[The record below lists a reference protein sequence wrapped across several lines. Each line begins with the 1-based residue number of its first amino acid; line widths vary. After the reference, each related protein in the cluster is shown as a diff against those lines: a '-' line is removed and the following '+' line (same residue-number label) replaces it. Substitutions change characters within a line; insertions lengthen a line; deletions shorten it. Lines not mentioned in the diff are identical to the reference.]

1 LSLVVPSV
9 FCLLPSSRTSSLSE
23 ETPPMQKVAGAK
35 RSSASDPGGGGSAL
49 EDIHRRFLRGVHKLP
64 IITTPQQQ
72 LGPAVVAS
80 PIVGVNP
87 AAEVEEEELR
97 RPVSLAGTRRSGHDV
112 GAENTTAGL
121 TTLMNPRAS
130 SSMSITEKRVHLE
143 SLKRKRIALM
153 AALKE
158 RRCLQQ
164 CASTTLRHDLAA
176 QRARQNELVRRPYL
190 RYLVDSLN
198 VNPRD
203 GSLAILSARK
213 GGRRRNLRLR
223 HRRAVDLFSESI
235 LLNDPAVTLRE
246 DREEDTRLG
255 QERTV
260 GGQQAIDSSS
270 SSLGQPST
278 AVHRASPAIAPAL
291 PPNGAA
297 AAAEAAETDVA
308 TARSA
313 ARMLRM
319 ASSSYL
325 LLAGISLSLE
335 DDGRV
340 LALKF
345 DPRSSSGH
353 AAAEAND
360 ANDEDDAAT
369 GDCATDDEGLPAPSI
384 CCAFLQ
390 FVTAVAA
397 SSIKGP
403 STTPN
408 DRPVY
413 YVRLQSHTFP
423 TPLVPRVMAILGQV
437 RVGPMTGASTEDH
450 DSDDDQDDDDTSSD
464 EGGGSTDA
472 FLRDL
477 GRRCRD
483 MHRHLLAYHARQ
495 KFVAQLLAMDK
506 RSQKKAA
513 RRRSGQPPPLDIDAR
528 SQGLAS
534 GHNDPTSQRQVSRR
548 TDDGD
553 LEDVMSDNSFI
564 SRDEAFDNT
573 DDDDDEYD
581 DDRTETSATTAVAE
595 EVTDASVP
603 YHHVNHIV
611 VNDQKIS
618 FRLTC
623 KFASTCAAPP
633 PPKLVV
639 KVLWPEH
646 QALASPRRV
655 SIAYH
660 QSRSNRIRESDT
672 VRAAAE
678 RERRRREELRHR
690 RRPDSPIDPALGPED
705 DVAASAA
712 MAISSDEDEELD
724 DSARR
729 FGSRVRDVS
738 TAGKDPYLAAL
749 QQAACAAFAYLSMR
763 SALDRLVSKMKE
775 LVEECDESA

>member
-1 LSLVVPSV
+1 MQQEGTAREVPHSV
-9 FCLLPSSRTSSLSE
+9 GF
-23 ETPPMQKVAGAK
+23 AGAK
-35 RSSASDPGGGGSAL
+35 RSSNPDPGGGGSASAL

-64 IITTPQQQ
+64 IIITPQQ
-72 LGPAVVAS
+72 GPTAVAS
-80 PIVGVNP
+80 PIVIVGSGGGGGGP
-87 AAEVEEEELR
+87 TEEDEKLR
-97 RPVSLAGTRRSGHDV
+97 QPLSTTGARSRGV
-112 GAENTTAGL
+112 GANDTTTARPLLLGSL
-121 TTLMNPRAS
+121 L
-130 SSMSITEKRVHLE
+130 SITEKRVHLE

-176 QRARQNELVRRPYL
+176 QRARQNEIVRRPYL

-203 GSLAILSARK
+203 GSLTLRSARK

-223 HRRAVDLFSESI
+223 HRRAVDFFSDSI
-235 LLNDPAVTLRE
+235 LLHDPAVTLRE
-246 DREEDTRLG
+246 GREEDTRQG

-270 SSLGQPST
+270 SLLGQPPT
-278 AVHRASPAIAPAL
+278 AVHRASPATL

-297 AAAEAAETDVA
+297 AAAEAAETDAA
-308 TARSA
+308 TERSA

-360 ANDEDDAAT
+360 EDDAAT
-369 GDCATDDEGLPAPSI
+369 DDEGAPAASI

-390 FVTAVAA
+390 FVTAVSA
-397 SSIKGP
+397 SSIRGP

-413 YVRLQSHTFP
+413 YLRLQSHTFP
-423 TPLVPRVMAILGQV
+423 TPLVPRVLAILGQV
-437 RVGPMTGASTEDH
+437 RVGPMTGASAEDH
-450 DSDDDQDDDDTSSD
+450 ESDDDEEVDDDDTSSE
-464 EGGGSTDA
+464 EGGGSTEA
-472 FLRDL
+472 FLGDL
-477 GRRCRD
+477 GRRCRG

-495 KFVAQLLAMDK
+495 KFVAELLAMDK

-513 RRRSGQPPPLDIDAR
+513 RRRSGQQPPLDFDALVPR
-528 SQGLAS
+528 SEGLTG
-534 GHNDPTSQRQVSRR
+534 GHNDATSQRQVSRR

-553 LEDVMSDNSFI
+553 LQDAMSDNSFI
-564 SRDEAFDNT
+564 SSDEDFDNT
-573 DDDDDEYD
+573 DDDDDEND

-595 EVTDASVP
+595 EVTGASVP
-603 YHHVNHIV
+603 YHHVNRIAM
-611 VNDQKIS
+611 NDQKIS

-646 QALASPRRV
+646 QALTSPRRV

-660 QSRSNRIRESDT
+660 QSRSNRTRESDT
-672 VRAAAE
+672 VRAAME

-690 RRPDSPIDPALGPED
+690 RRHDSPIDPALGPED
-705 DVAASAA
+705 DVATSAA
-712 MAISSDEDEELD
+712 MAISSDEDEEID

-749 QQAACAAFAYLSMR
+749 QQVARAAFAYLPLR
-763 SALDRLVSKMKE
+763 SALDRLASEMKE
-775 LVEECDESA
+775 LVEECDDSAWSLICYITSGIICLVSCDLD